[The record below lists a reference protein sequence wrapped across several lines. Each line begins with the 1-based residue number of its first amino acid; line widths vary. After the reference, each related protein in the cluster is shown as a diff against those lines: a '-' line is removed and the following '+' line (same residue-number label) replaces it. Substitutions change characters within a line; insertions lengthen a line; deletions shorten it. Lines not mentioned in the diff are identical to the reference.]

1 MSTGTWTRIWVKAPP
16 NNGYTTPQMM
26 SRVGEHIVTHGAW
39 FRTESHRRESLGIPI
54 QEPDGTWE
62 IRWRS
67 DEGTQFSQELR
78 EQQAQD
84 NLTIA
89 YIVKG
94 ILTRHYGLEVVRE
107 TVGVGKP
114 DDLL

>member
-16 NNGYTTPQMM
+16 GNGYTTPQAMA
-26 SRVGEHIVTHGAW
+26 RVGDHIASRGAW
-39 FRTESHRRESLGIPI
+39 FRTEPGPHRTIRLPI

-78 EQQAQD
+78 EQQAQA

-94 ILTRHYGLEVVRE
+94 ILTRHYGLEIVRE
-107 TVGVGKP
+107 NVGVGKP